1 MFTFFLKAE
10 LIRTLLDPE
19 PSRRPTA
26 QQVYLQWTSLNNQ
39 STDEDSCED
48 FQTKLKI

>member
-10 LIRTLLDPE
+10 LIRTMLDPD

-26 QQVYLQWTSLNNQ
+26 QQVYDLHRASDNQ
-39 STDEDSCED
+39 STDEDME
-48 FQTKLKI
+48 IG

>member
-10 LIRTLLDPE
+10 LIRTMLDPD

-26 QQVYLQWTSLNNQ
+26 QQVYDLHRASDNQ
-39 STDEDSCED
+39 STKPDEDME
-48 FQTKLKI
+48 IG

>member
-10 LIRTLLDPE
+10 LIRTLLDPD

-26 QQVYLQWTSLNNQ
+26 QQVYNLQRASDNQ
-39 STDEDSCED
+39 STESDEDME
-48 FQTKLKI
+48 IG